1 MNNLKEIEITICLDN
16 SEISNEEYQR
26 DMEMI
31 RIIKA
36 KKKLEI
42 VKKSLMKNY
51 KKPKGE
57 EENKNNILKKNLIV
71 EDNITNEN
79 IIMSPKSFPIISKK
93 EENKEVKINE
103 KQLYEIEKIDKIPDD
118 YYQRPSNLCKIITN
132 FPGFEDIKNIASNK
146 IENIINNNIDIATNK
161 KAIIEMYL
169 TNEEIEKIKSKLS
182 KLELE
187 SYPKGE
193 KDLLKYCPLEIPG
206 LNLPKIMNIECNL
219 NEGIELTNLYNIFNV
234 KNNQNQFRRFILN
247 ISKDVDIYNI
257 IIDKNYVNKISSNK
271 KVYNIEYYKSL
282 NIPFYNCIQK
292 PGESLIIE
300 PGSIHISY
308 IKNKNEE
315 EKKDDLINAQI
326 VYWSNSIYDNYKD
339 LNCILELNTEKNVF
353 PLTSTITKMVN
364 ENLLKLSLSSIKNI
378 QYYFQKIIIEENK
391 LLKDYIHEK
400 KFCKY
405 YHKNI
410 ISCYDCHKELINY
423 YTFINKKKVICPKC
437 FYNYSIEIIFYKYE
451 EEEINTLLKRIGK
464 AGSNIEKEEKSFIK
478 NIQECFKINCPN
490 DIFKLNTKDFSND
503 IQTYEINKLIDR
515 FLMPLVDI
523 DNITRVNLYNPLNS
537 NYLNIGND
545 AFTELKNEKE
555 QSIFINNST
564 LNNLSKLLGEDNKKL
579 NRNENE
585 IKKNQSTIQIPGKSI
600 FDLFG

>member
-42 VKKSLMKNY
+42 VKKSLIKNY

-282 NIPFYNCIQK
+282 NIPFYNFIQK